1 MKRKAA
7 CVAVGILTAVLA
19 AGYLWI
25 VATRPNVA
33 ARGGLQVPND
43 TALPAESTLEADT
56 AGPEIQVGPSPPLEP
71 APPTPTTPH
80 PLLDEAGEAVWAD
93 GIEDVPSTAGPKLK
107 ATLQA
112 VIRAAGEAG
121 QPASL
126 TVDYP
131 LDETVFPPEIVPPT
145 FLWHEP
151 DAEADT
157 WLIDVALADDAE
169 HIYVLSAGHEPA
181 AGPIDPA
188 AIAETNEIYR
198 PTPYQ
203 ASAKSWTPKAEVWE
217 AIKQGSSGRTAIVSI
232 VGFRST
238 EPAKIQ
244 ISSRGWASI
253 TTSADPVGAPIFY
266 RDVPLAPALTEK
278 SVIKPLAEEAVSL
291 IGWRLRD
298 ISKTDSRLLLTDVPT
313 CTNCHSFSA
322 DGKTL
327 GMDLDGPQ
335 GDKGAYVIAPVSR
348 ETKFKPEHVISWNS
362 FPDKPAGQKSVG
374 FLSRISPDGQ
384 YAATT
389 LNESVYVCNF
399 MDYRFL
405 QVFFPT
411 RGILGYYNRSTGQIK
426 ALPGADDPKY
436 VHCDPV
442 WSPEADYLVFA
453 RAEAKDPYP
462 ENGKLAER
470 ANDSAETQIQYD
482 LYRIPFNGGR
492 GGQPEPIAG
501 ASRNGMS
508 NTFPKVS
515 PDGKWIVFVQC
526 RNGQLMRPDSTL
538 WIVPATG
545 GTARRM
551 RCNTSSMNSW
561 HSFSPNSRWLVFSSK
576 ANTPYT
582 QMFLTHIDQAGND
595 SPAVL
600 VANST
605 AANRA
610 VNIPEFVNVPYDELV
625 KIDVPALDYYRHAS
639 RGARL
644 RKEGRLDEAIA
655 ELDAALKLQPD
666 FHHAHVEV
674 AIALTQKGMLD
685 EALARL
691 NKALTIDA
699 QQSRA
704 QSYAGMVLAQ
714 SGRLDEAVARFQKSL
729 QIDPYYRMAHLNLG
743 KVYLDQGQL
752 ERATVHFRLAVELD
766 DKDPLGH
773 FELGNVLFRRKML
786 AEAVEQFQKTLALD
800 PQAIDAHLLLSKSL
814 VMQGD
819 FRSAVAQLR
828 KAIKVDVNN
837 VRPTADL
844 AWLLAVCPDDEVR
857 DGAKAVELARRA
869 CAVTNYRSPVLLNTL
884 SAAYAEA
891 GNFSEAIDT
900 ANKALK
906 LLGPQDHAQAQWIRQ
921 SLECYRAAKPCRPG
935 PQGSSN

>member
-7 CVAVGILTAVLA
+7 CVAVVIVIVALA
-19 AGYLWI
+19 ATYLWI
-25 VATRPNVA
+25 ERTRPGA
-33 ARGGLQVPND
+33 APRNGLQTPRETASRRDSTKVAD
-43 TALPAESTLEADT
+43 TGQAEPRINPSPALP
-56 AGPEIQVGPSPPLEP
+56 PP
-71 APPTPTTPH
+71 PPDPPPPH
-80 PLLDEAGEAVWAD
+80 PLLDEADEAVLAD
-93 GIEDVPSTAGPKLK
+93 GREDIRSTAVPKLK
-107 ATLQA
+107 ETIQA
-112 VIRAAGEAG
+112 AIRAAGEAAE
-121 QPASL
+121 PATL

-131 LDETVFPPEIVPPT
+131 LDETIFPPEIVPPT

-151 DAEADT
+151 DAQADT
-157 WLIDVALADDAE
+157 WLIDVALADDSE
-169 HIYVLSAGHEPA
+169 HLYVLSAGRAPA

-188 AIAETNEIYR
+188 GIAETNEIYR

-203 ASAKSWTPKAEVWE
+203 ASAKSWTPSGDVWA
-217 AIKQGSSGRTAIVSI
+217 AIKQGSAGRAASIRI

-238 EPAKIQ
+238 EPAKTEIL
-244 ISSRGWASI
+244 SRGHVSI
-253 TTSADPVGAPIFY
+253 TTSTDPVGAPIFY
-266 RDVPLAPALTEK
+266 RDVPLSPALTEK
-278 SVIKPLAEEAVSL
+278 GVIKPLADNAVSL

-298 ISKTDSRLLLTDVPT
+298 ISKPDSRLLLTDVPT

-335 GDKGAYVIAPVSR
+335 GDKGAYVIAPVTR
-348 ETKFKPEHVISWNS
+348 ETKFRAEDVISWNS
-362 FPDKPAGQKSVG
+362 FPDKPEGQKTIG

-411 RGILGYYNRSTGQIK
+411 RGILGYYDRSTGQIK
-426 ALPGADDPKY
+426 AIPGADDPKY

-442 WSPEADYLVFA
+442 WSPDGEHLVFA
-453 RAEAKDPYP
+453 RAEAKAPYP
-462 ENGKLAER
+462 EDGKLAER
-470 ANDSAETQIQYD
+470 ANDLAETQIQYD
-482 LYRIPFNGGR
+482 LVRIPFRGGR
-492 GGQPEPIAG
+492 GGQPEPIVG
-501 ASRNGMS
+501 ASGNGMS

-538 WIVPATG
+538 WIVPFAG

-551 RCNTSSMNSW
+551 RCNTILMNSW
-561 HSFSPNSRWLVFSSK
+561 HSWSPNSRWLVFSSK

-582 QMFLTHIDQAGND
+582 QMFLTHIDREGND

-600 VANST
+600 VPNST

-610 VNIPEFVNVPYDELV
+610 VNIPEFVSIAYDDLV
-625 KIDVPALDYYRHAS
+625 SMAVPALDYYRHAS

-644 RKEGRLDEAIA
+644 RKEGKFDEAIA
-655 ELDAALKLQPD
+655 ELDTAVKLQPD
-666 FHHAHVEV
+666 FHHAHVEA

-691 NKALTIDA
+691 NKALALDPK
-699 QQSRA
+699 QSRA
-704 QSYAGMVLAQ
+704 QGYAGIVLAQ
-714 SGRLDEAVARFQKSL
+714 SGRLDEAVAHFQKSL
-729 QIDPYYRMAHLNLG
+729 QIDPYYRTAHLNLG
-743 KVYLDQGQL
+743 KVYREQGKL
-752 ERATVHFRLAVELD
+752 EQAMVHFRLAVELD
-766 DKDPLGH
+766 DRDPLGY
-773 FELGNVLFRRKML
+773 FELGNILFQRQML
-786 AEAVEQFQKTLALD
+786 AEAIEQFKKTLALD

-828 KAIKVDVNN
+828 KAMTVDANN
-837 VRPTADL
+837 VRPIADL
-844 AWLLAVCPDDEVR
+844 AWLLAVCPDDDVR
-857 DGAKAVELARRA
+857 NGAEAVDLARRA
-869 CAVTNYRSPVLLNTL
+869 CAVTNYRNPALLNTL

-891 GNFSEAIDT
+891 GNFSEAIAT
-900 ANKALK
+900 ATKALK
-906 LLGPQDHAQAQWIRQ
+906 LVDPKDNAQAQWIRQ
-921 SLECYRAAKPCRPG
+921 SLECYRAGKPCRPG
-935 PQGSSN
+935 SQGSSN

>member
-7 CVAVGILTAVLA
+7 CVVVGILIAVF
-19 AGYLWI
+19 AGAYLWI
-25 VATRPNVA
+25 EQTRSNVA
-33 ARGGLQVPND
+33 RRSGLHVSSD
-43 TALPAESTLEADT
+43 TASSVESTKGA
-56 AGPEIQVGPSPPLEP
+56 AAGGPEVRISPSHPSGPPPLDP
-71 APPTPTTPH
+71 QTPH
-80 PLLDEAGEAVWAD
+80 PLLDEADEAVLAE
-93 GIEDVPSTAGPKLK
+93 GREEIRSTAGPKLQE
-107 ATLQA
+107 TIQA
-112 VIRAAGEAG
+112 VFRSASETAE
-121 QPASL
+121 PASL

-157 WLIDVALADDAE
+157 WLIDVAFADDAE
-169 HIYVLSAGHEPA
+169 HIYVLSAGHSPA
-181 AGPIDPA
+181 VGPIDPA
-188 AIAETNEIYR
+188 ASAETNEIYR

-203 ASAKSWTPKAEVWE
+203 ASARSWTPSGEVWE
-217 AIKQGSSGRTAIVSI
+217 TIKQGSTGRAASIRI

-238 EPAKIQ
+238 DPAKIKFL
-244 ISSRGWASI
+244 SRGRVTIA
-253 TTSADPVGAPIFY
+253 TSVDPVGAPIFY

-278 SVIKPLAEEAVSL
+278 SVIKPLAEEAISL

-298 ISKTDSRLLLTDVPT
+298 ISKTESRLLLTDVPT

-322 DGKTL
+322 DGKTV

-335 GDKGAYVIAPVSR
+335 GDKGAYVIAPLSR
-348 ETKFKPEHVISWNS
+348 ETKFRAEDVISWNS
-362 FPDKPAGQKSVG
+362 FPDKPEGHKTVG
-374 FLSRISPDGQ
+374 FLSRISPDGR
-384 YAATT
+384 YAVTT

-411 RGILGYYNRSTGQIK
+411 RGILGYYDRSTGEIK

-442 WSPEADYLVFA
+442 WSPDGEHLVFA

-462 ENGKLAER
+462 EDGKLAQR
-470 ANDSAETQIQYD
+470 ANDPAETQIQYD
-482 LYRIPFNGGR
+482 LVRMPFRGGR

-501 ASRNGMS
+501 ASDNGMS

-538 WIVPATG
+538 WIVPFCG

-551 RCNTSSMNSW
+551 RCNTSLMNSW
-561 HSFSPNSRWLVFSSK
+561 HSWSPNSRWLVFSSK

-582 QMFLTHIDQAGND
+582 QMFLTHIDQDGND

-600 VANST
+600 VPNST

-625 KIDVPALDYYRHAS
+625 SIGIPALDYYRHAS

-644 RKEGRLDEAIA
+644 RKEGKFDEAIA
-655 ELDAALKLQPD
+655 EFDAAIKLQPD
-666 FHHAHVEV
+666 FHHAHVEA

-691 NKALTIDA
+691 NRALALDPK
-699 QQSRA
+699 QSRA

-714 SGRLDEAVARFQKSL
+714 SGRLDEAVAHFQESL
-729 QIDPYYRMAHLNLG
+729 QIDPYYRTAHVNLG
-743 KVYLDQGQL
+743 KVYLEQGKP
-752 ERATVHFRLAVELD
+752 ERATVHFRMAVELD
-766 DKDPLGH
+766 DQDPQGH
-773 FELGNVLFRRKML
+773 VELGNVLFQRKML
-786 AEAVEQFQKTLALD
+786 AEAIEQFRKTLALD
-800 PQAIDAHLLLSKSL
+800 PQALDAHLMLSKAL
-814 VMQGD
+814 VIQGD

-828 KAIKVDVNN
+828 KAMRIDANN
-837 VRPTADL
+837 VRPIADL
-844 AWLLAVCPDDEVR
+844 AWLLAVCPEDDVR
-857 DGAKAVELARRA
+857 DGAEAVELARRA
-869 CAVTNYRSPVLLNTL
+869 CVVTNYRSPVLLNTL

-891 GNFSEAIDT
+891 GNFSEAIAT
-900 ANKALK
+900 ANKALE
-906 LLGPQDHAQAQWIRQ
+906 LVDPQDKFQAQWIRQ
-921 SLECYRAAKPCRPG
+921 SLECYQAGKPCRPG